1 MYGLTTRRKDSVS
14 PGSGTRTPV
23 ADFGN
28 AIVLRGTQADE
39 ELYFAEGLS
48 SDEDL
53 AQPQTN
59 EGVDNKDISVVL
71 EEEKSGIGWKFA
83 NQGMPAYAQCP
94 YQKPQANRPTNRT
107 QPSLTSGI

>member
-1 MYGLTTRRKDSVS
+1 M
-14 PGSGTRTPV
+14 